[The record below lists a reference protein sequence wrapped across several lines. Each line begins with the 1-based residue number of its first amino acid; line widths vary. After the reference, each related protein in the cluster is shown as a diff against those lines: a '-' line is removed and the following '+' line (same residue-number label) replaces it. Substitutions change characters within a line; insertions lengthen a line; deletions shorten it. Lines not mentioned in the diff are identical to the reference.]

1 MDRFRQEQAPDLFLG
16 VFIPQDSG
24 KRKIIGYICSTL
36 SPSVTLTHDSMYTH
50 VAGSPTVFIHSVCVD
65 NSWRKKRVATQLLRE
80 YLSRLRSRAEAGSV
94 PYERVVLISHE
105 KLIPFYENAGFTNMG
120 TSEVVYGSSPWYEL
134 RAEILKNMTEVL
146 GSTDNAAGSTPS
158 SPVNSTPKTYQQV
171 PEGVWDALLRS
182 SPSGRTGRPLSSFDS
197 IVSVTTQTAS
207 GSLMNKFDLLCPRE
221 GCGSIILKEGVG
233 KWVERASEQVRLT
246 CTDSNSTE
254 WRIYLA
260 SASGNASQSFTF
272 TTSLS

>member
-1 MDRFRQEQAPDLFLG
+1 
-16 VFIPQDSG
+16 
-24 KRKIIGYICSTL
+24 
-36 SPSVTLTHDSMYTH
+36 
-50 VAGSPTVFIHSVCVD
+50 
-65 NSWRKKRVATQLLRE
+65 
-80 YLSRLRSRAEAGSV
+80 
-94 PYERVVLISHE
+94 
-105 KLIPFYENAGFTNMG
+105 MG

-134 RAEILKNMTEVL
+134 RAEIPKNMTEVL

-182 SPSGRTGRPLSSFDS
+182 SPSGRTGRLLSSFDS

-246 CTDSNSTE
+246 WTDSNSTE

-260 SASGNASQSFTF
+260 PASGNASQSFTF